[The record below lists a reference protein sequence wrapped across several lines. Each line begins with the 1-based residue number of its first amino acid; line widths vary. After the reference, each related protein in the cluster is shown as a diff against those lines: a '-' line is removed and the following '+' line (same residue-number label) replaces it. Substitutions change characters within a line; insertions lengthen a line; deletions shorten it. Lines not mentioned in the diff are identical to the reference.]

1 LIVVDTNVIA
11 YLWMKGEYTENA
23 KRLLKSDPDWQVPLL
38 WRSEFRSIL
47 SLYIRKKL
55 LSLSE
60 LYTIMTEAQK
70 MLKVNEYS
78 IDSLDILEK
87 VKKCTLSAFDL
98 EFVVLA
104 ETLKTKLVTLDKKI
118 LSEFPKL
125 TVSLSN
131 YSSS

>member
-1 LIVVDTNVIA
+1 MIVVDTNVIA
-11 YLWMKGEYTENA
+11 YLWMKGEFTANA
-23 KRLLKSDPDWQVPLL
+23 KRLLKSDPDWQAPLL

-60 LYTIMTEAQK
+60 SYTIMTEAQK
-70 MLKVNEYS
+70 MLKGNEYS
-78 IDSLDILEK
+78 IDSLNVLEK
-87 VKKCTLSAFDL
+87 VSKYTLSAYDL

-118 LSEFPKL
+118 LSEFPK
-125 TVSLSN
+125 VAISLN
-131 YSSS
+131 TYK

>member
-1 LIVVDTNVIA
+1 MIVVDTDVIA
-11 YLWMKGEYTENA
+11 YLWLKGEFTENA

-60 LYTIMTEAQK
+60 SYTIMTEAQK
-70 MLKVNEYS
+70 MLKGNEYS
-78 IDSLDILEK
+78 IDSLNVLEK
-87 VKKCTLSAFDL
+87 VTKCTLSAYDL

-104 ETLKTKLVTLDKKI
+104 ETLKVKLITLDKKI
-118 LSEFPKL
+118 VNEFPKAAI
-125 TVSLSN
+125 SLRE
-131 YSSS
+131 Y